1 MIRLP
6 GYQVAERIYS
16 GSKTWIY
23 RGQRLSDQ
31 QPVLIKLLKAE
42 YPSFAELVRFRNQY
56 TIAKAL
62 NVPGVVQPLALEDYR
77 HQYALIMADEGD
89 VALSS
94 LSSLAVD
101 EFFPIAIQLTQI
113 LQSLHRNRV
122 IHKDI
127 KPQNILIH
135 PQTKRIKLIDF
146 SLSSLLPKENPVL
159 QNPNVLEGT
168 LAYLAPEQTGRMNRG
183 IDYRT
188 DFYSLGVTFY
198 ELLTGQLPFQ
208 STDPMEL
215 VHCHLARQPLPPATI
230 NASLPETLSN
240 LVLKLMAKNAED
252 RYQSAFGLQY
262 DLERCQQAWQT
273 QRYIP
278 TLPLGAQDVCD
289 RFTIPEKLYG
299 REPEVKMLMD
309 AFERVARNQPSEVR
323 SQKSEA
329 RNQKLEDSVHTST
342 PPLLHTSTPLPP
354 PQSELL
360 LVAGFSGIGKTA
372 LVNEVHKPIVRQ
384 RGYFIKG
391 KFDQYRRNIP
401 FSAFVQALRDLMR
414 QLLAEPAAVVTG
426 WKAAILQALSDN
438 GQVLID
444 VIPELELI
452 IGPQPPAP
460 ELAGTAAQNRFNL
473 VFQRFIQV
481 FSTQAH
487 PLVIFLDDL
496 QWADSASLKLIQLLM
511 GETEAAYLLLIGAY
525 RDNEVSPVH
534 PLILTLEELRKTRAI
549 VHQITLAPLQEASLN
564 DLIADSLSCPAEQAQ
579 PLTELVFQKTA
590 GNPFFATQFLKSLH
604 QDGLI
609 SFDYPSLS
617 KATNNLATP
626 ASPLGRDQTRGRGW
640 QCDMAQVRALVVGND
655 VVEFMTA
662 RLQRL
667 LPQTQAILKLAACI
681 GNQFDLSTLAIVYEH
696 TQPDTATDLWQAL
709 QEGLILPQSEV
720 YKFYLTPDFQKSE
733 VENQKLFEKSEVSF
747 ASLTPVASP
756 TLAASARPQSPTYKF
771 LHDRVQQAAYSLI
784 PEAEKQSTHLTI
796 GRLLLKNT
804 APEDVEERIFEIVNQ
819 LNTGAAFI
827 AERSEK
833 AALAQ
838 LNLIAGRKA
847 KLSTAYAAA
856 VGYLS
861 TGLAALE
868 SWQNRYS
875 LALAL
880 HEEAAEAAYLNG
892 DFELMSQWLADILH
906 NAKTLLDTV
915 KAHEIQIQAH
925 IAQDRPVEAVNTA
938 LQILG
943 QLGVKLPPKPKQYA
957 VSLALWQTQLTL
969 TGKRIDALLDL
980 PPMTEPTQLAAM
992 RILASVISPA
1002 SFYSPQ
1008 LFVLISLKAL
1018 NLSLKYGNLD
1028 LSAYAYGTY
1037 GQILCGLV
1045 GDIDKGYQF
1054 GQLALKLLAKFNA
1067 KKLKAKVLMLVND
1080 FVVHWQAHL
1089 KETLVPFVEA
1099 YQSGLETGDLEFA
1112 ARSAMVYGYHSYFL
1126 GRELVTL
1133 EREIRNYTVAIRELK
1148 QTKFIYMNERFRQAT
1163 LNLLGQSEDPCRL
1176 VGEAY
1181 DEDELL
1187 PVHIKANDRNAIFN
1201 VYFQKAILCY
1211 LFGRYLLAAENVAN
1225 AKHHLETTTGL
1236 VYASLFPFYESLIKL
1251 AILPSVTKR
1260 QRISILRRVRANQR
1274 QLKRLAH
1281 YAPMNQLHKYYLVEA
1296 ERYRALKHPTAAIA
1310 AYDRAIALAEE
1321 HEYLNELALA
1331 NELAA
1336 KFCLEQGQAKFAQ
1349 VYLTDAY
1356 YSYARWGAKAKVE
1369 ELEARYPKLLATI
1382 LDSKEV
1388 SLQPAS
1394 TADAQGVVPDA
1405 QLTTFTSTITNL
1417 LPETLD
1423 LAAVLK
1429 ASQALSGA
1437 IQIEQLLA
1445 TLMEVAI
1452 ENAGAEK
1459 GVLMLPQNETWL
1471 IQAQVVKDSPDSE
1484 TVQMDSLLQAIPVE
1498 QSSVVPTMVINYVG
1512 RTCEPLALA
1521 NASQERLFAA
1531 DPYITQQQPQSVL
1544 CVPILRQGNLMGILY
1559 LENNLMVGAFTRD
1572 RLEILKLLLTQ
1583 AAISLENA
1591 QLYEQLKDYSRTLES
1606 RIESRT
1612 QELHQEVKERERALQ
1627 ELQQAQMALQHK
1639 IQQVLL
1645 VEQITQS
1652 IRQTLDPQSLFQTA
1666 VNQIGKAFNVHRCHI
1681 HSYVADPEPHIDI
1694 VAEYLVPGCDSMLGV
1709 KLPIKG
1715 NTHGQTLLAQDQAL
1729 VSPNI
1734 YTEPLFDE
1742 LVPDSRRVH
1751 LKSMLAIRTSY
1762 QGEPNGA
1769 VVLQHNGPPMSRA
1782 EYRTR
1787 NAPEDNAYFRQWT
1800 EDEIELLEAVA
1811 AQLGIA
1817 RAQAELLEQETLRRQ
1832 ELETAKQKA
1841 DVANRAKSQF
1851 LANMSH
1857 ELRTPLNAILGFT
1870 QLMNRDT
1877 SLSQTHQEHLQIIG
1891 RSGEHLLSLI
1901 NDVLE
1906 FSKIEAG
1913 RITVSETSFNLFD
1926 LLNTLEE
1933 MFQLKAASK
1942 GLQLRFEKSPDLPL
1956 YIKSDQ
1962 GKLRQVLINLLG
1974 NAIKF
1979 TSVGG
1984 VTLRVHVGE
1993 RASEGVGEPVLS
2005 EVVREASPE
2014 EQGWRSEH
2022 DSVDRQGFV
2031 NTSASPPLMIQFQVE
2046 DTGPG
2051 IQLEEVEQLF
2061 DAFVQTEPGRQ
2072 SQEGTGL
2079 GLPISRE
2086 FVRLMGGELVARNVS
2101 EDASQQGALFMFTIQ
2116 AHTAE
2121 AAALPVNL
2129 PTRRVLALAPG
2140 QPTYRLLIAEDH
2152 ATSRQLLVE
2161 LLTPLGFEVHE
2172 AENGQAAIAL
2182 WQSWHP
2188 HLIWM
2193 DMRMPVM
2200 DGYEATRR
2208 IKAGAS
2214 GSHIPPSP
2222 TVPPRSTPTP
2232 LHPPIP
2238 KIIALT
2244 ASAFE
2249 EDRTAI
2255 LAAGCDDFVRKPL
2268 QESIILAKMAQHLG
2282 VQYVYAENN
2291 QPRGHR
2297 DRQSSRTS
2305 SPELDADGLS
2315 VMSKEWIEQL
2325 YQAAI
2330 RVDADVIFQ
2339 LLEQIPSSSDSLTE
2353 RLADLTQ
2360 RFCFDE
2366 IVDATQK
2373 AL

>member
-6 GYQVAERIYS
+6 GYQVAELIYS
-16 GSKTWIY
+16 GSKTLIY
-23 RGQRLSDQ
+23 RGQRWSDQ
-31 QPVLIKLLKAE
+31 QPVLIKLLKAD
-42 YPSFAELVRFRNQY
+42 YPTFAELVRFRNQY

-62 NVPGVVQPLALEDYR
+62 KVPGVVKPLALESYR
-77 HQYALIMADEGD
+77 NQYALIMADEGD
-89 VALSS
+89 VALG
-94 LSSLAVD
+94 SLAPLSVS
-101 EFFPIAIQLTQI
+101 EFFPVAIQLTQI

-127 KPQNILIH
+127 KPQNILLH
-135 PQTKRIKLIDF
+135 PQTKQVKLIDF

-208 STDPMEL
+208 TTDPMEL
-215 VHCHLARQPLPPATI
+215 VHCHLARQPVPPTRI
-230 NASLPETLSN
+230 NSNLPETLSH
-240 LVLKLMAKNAED
+240 LILKLMAKTAEE

-273 QRYIP
+273 QEHIP
-278 TLPLGAQDVCD
+278 TFALGAQDVCD

-299 REPEVKMLMD
+299 REREVQMLLD
-309 AFERVARNQPSEVR
+309 AFSRVAGNREQGIGNREQGIGNRGEDNVTPSTL
-323 SQKSEA
+323 SPF
-329 RNQKLEDSVHTST
+329 H
-342 PPLLHTSTPLPP
+342 PLLSYPS

-372 LVNEVHKPIVRQ
+372 LVSEVHKPIVRQ
-384 RGYFIKG
+384 RGHFIKG

-414 QLLAEPAAVVTG
+414 QLLAEPAARVEI
-426 WKAAILQALSDN
+426 WKVSILEALSDN
-438 GQVLID
+438 GQILID

-452 IGPQPPAP
+452 IGRQPPAP
-460 ELAGTAAQNRFNL
+460 ELSGTAAQNRFNL

-496 QWADSASLKLIQLLM
+496 QWADSASLKLMQLLLDA
-511 GETEAAYLLLIGAY
+511 TEAAYLLLIGAY

-534 PLILTLEELRKTRAI
+534 PLILTLEELRKTQATI
-549 VHQITLAPLQEASLN
+549 TQITLAPLNETSLN
-564 DLIADSLSCPAEQAQ
+564 NLVGDTLSCSSTQAQ
-579 PLTELVFQKTA
+579 PLTDLVLQKTG
-590 GNPFFATQFLKSLH
+590 GNPFFATQFLTSLY

-609 SFDYPSLS
+609 TFDYPSLFEGIERPS
-617 KATNNLATP
+617 SLTSST
-626 ASPLGRDQTRGRGW
+626 SHEEHGGRGW
-640 QCDMAQVRALVVGND
+640 QCDIAQVRAQVVGND
-655 VVEFMTA
+655 VVEFMTT

-667 LPQTQAILKLAACI
+667 SPQTQALLKLAACI

-720 YKFYLTPDFQKSE
+720 YKFYLTPDLQKSGGR
-733 VENQKLFEKSEVSF
+733 NQDAADRRQKTEVSP
-747 ASLTPVASP
+747 ASSAPASP
-756 TLAASARPQSPTYKF
+756 SHFQSPTYKF

-784 PEAEKQSTHLTI
+784 PETEKQSTHLTI

-804 APEDVEERIFEIVNQ
+804 DPAEVEERIFEIVNQ

-847 KLSTAYAAA
+847 KQSTAYAAA
-856 VGYLS
+856 VNYLA
-861 TGLAALE
+861 TGLAALD

-892 DFELMSQWLADILH
+892 DFEQMSQWLADILQ
-906 NAKTLLDTV
+906 NATSLLDTV

-938 LQILG
+938 LKILS
-943 QLGVKLPPKPKQYA
+943 QLGVKLPQRPKQYA
-957 VSLALWQTQLTL
+957 VSLALWQTQIAL
-969 TGKRIDALLDL
+969 TGRRIDALLDL
-980 PPMTEPTQLAAM
+980 PPMTDPAQLAAM

-1002 SFYSPQ
+1002 SFYSPR

-1018 NLSLKYGNLD
+1018 NLSLQHGNLD
-1028 LSAYAYGTY
+1028 VSAYAYGTY
-1037 GQILCGLV
+1037 GQILCGVV

-1067 KKLKAKVLMLVND
+1067 KKLRAKVLMLVND

-1089 KETLVPFVEA
+1089 KETTAPCVEA

-1126 GRELVTL
+1126 GRELVAL
-1133 EREIRNYTVAIRELK
+1133 EQEIKNYTVAIRELK
-1148 QTKFIYMNERFRQAT
+1148 QTKFVYMNERFRQAT
-1163 LNLLGQSEDPCRL
+1163 LNLLGQADDPCRL
-1176 VGEAY
+1176 VGDAY

-1187 PVHIKANDRNAIFN
+1187 PLHIKANDRNAIFN

-1211 LFGRYLLAAENVAN
+1211 LFEKYSLAAENVAH
-1225 AKHHLETTTGL
+1225 AKHHVETTTGL
-1236 VYASLFPFYESLIKL
+1236 VYAALFPFYESLIKL
-1251 AILPSVTKR
+1251 ALFPSASKLQKVR
-1260 QRISILRRVRANQR
+1260 ILRQVRANQR
-1274 QLKRLAH
+1274 QTKRWARH
-1281 YAPMNQLHKYYLVEA
+1281 APMNQLHKFYLVEA
-1296 ERYRALKHPTAAIA
+1296 ELYRVLRNPTAAIA
-1310 AYDRAIALAEE
+1310 AYDRAITLAEE

-1356 YSYARWGAKAKVE
+1356 YSYARWGAKAKAE
-1369 ELEARYPKLLATI
+1369 DLEAKYPQILAAI
-1382 LDSKEV
+1382 LDSKELGFQ
-1388 SLQPAS
+1388 SPSILDS
-1394 TADAQGVVPDA
+1394 QGSEPDTLLTN
-1405 QLTTFTSTITNL
+1405 LTTTVTNL
-1417 LPETLD
+1417 LPQTLD

-1429 ASQALSGA
+1429 ASQVLSSE

-1459 GVLMLPQNETWL
+1459 GVLMLPQDETWL

-1484 TVQMDSLLQAIPVE
+1484 TVQMDSLLQSIPIE
-1498 QSSVVPTMVINYVG
+1498 QSAAVPMMLINYVG
-1512 RTCEPLALA
+1512 RTCEALALTD
-1521 NASQERLFAA
+1521 ASQESLFAA
-1531 DPYITQQQPQSVL
+1531 DTYVIQQQPKSVL
-1544 CVPILRQGNLMGILY
+1544 CIPILRQGTLMGILY
-1559 LENNLMVGAFTRD
+1559 LENNLVTGAFTRD

-1591 QLYEQLKDYSRTLES
+1591 HLYEQLKDYSRTLES

-1612 QELHQEVKERERALQ
+1612 QELHQEVKERERALH
-1627 ELQQAQMALQHK
+1627 ELQQAQIALQHK

-1652 IRQTLDPQSLFQTA
+1652 IRQTLDSKSLFQTA

-1681 HSYVADPEPHIDI
+1681 HSYVEGPEPHIDI

-1709 KLPIKG
+1709 KLPVSG
-1715 NTHGQTLLAQDQAL
+1715 NAHGQKLLAQDKAL
-1729 VSPNI
+1729 ASPNI

-1742 LVPDSRRVH
+1742 LIPDSRRIY

-1769 VVLQHNGPPMSRA
+1769 VVLQHSGPPMSRA
-1782 EYRTR
+1782 EYQAR
-1787 NAPEDNAYFRQWT
+1787 NSPEDAAYFRQWT

-1811 AQLGIA
+1811 AQVGIA
-1817 RAQAELLEQETLRRQ
+1817 RAQTELLEQETLRRQ
-1832 ELETAKQKA
+1832 ELETAKHKA

-1870 QLMNRDT
+1870 QLMNRDIN
-1877 SLSQTHQEHLQIIG
+1877 LSQTHQEHLQIIS

-1913 RITVSETSFNLFD
+1913 RITFSETSFNLFD

-1942 GLQLRFEKSPDLPL
+1942 GLQLRFEKSCDLPQH
-1956 YIKSDQ
+1956 IKTDE

-1984 VTLRVHVGE
+1984 VTLRVQLGE
-1993 RASEGVGEPVLS
+1993 QKSGRLEELALS
-2005 EVVREASPE
+2005 EIERWERGSTPPNLQGAVNASSRHP
-2014 EQGWRSEH
+2014 
-2022 DSVDRQGFV
+2022 
-2031 NTSASPPLMIQFQVE
+2031 AISPSPDPLILQFEVE

-2051 IQLEEVEQLF
+2051 IQLDEAEQLF
-2061 DAFVQTEPGRQ
+2061 NAFVQTEPGRQ

-2086 FVRLMGGELVARNVS
+2086 FVRLMGGELIARNVS
-2101 EDASQQGALFMFTIQ
+2101 STTSDQGALFLFTIR
-2116 AHTAE
+2116 AE
-2121 AAALPVNL
+2121 FTKPPASSLPPPIHQVI
-2129 PTRRVLALAPG
+2129 ALAPN
-2140 QPTYRLLIAEDH
+2140 QTPYRLLIVEDQS
-2152 ATSRQLLVE
+2152 TNRQLLVE
-2161 LLTPLGFEVHE
+2161 LFTPLGLEVRE
-2172 AENGQAAIAL
+2172 AENGEVAIAL

-2193 DMRMPVM
+2193 DMRMPIM

-2208 IKAGAS
+2208 IKAGESEFQMPHSSPAS
-2214 GSHIPPSP
+2214 SS
-2222 TVPPRSTPTP
+2222 
-2232 LHPPIP
+2232 HPPIP

-2268 QESIILAKMAQHLG
+2268 QESVIFEKMAQHLG
-2282 VQYVYAENN
+2282 VQYIYAENN
-2291 QPRGHR
+2291 QPLGRSK
-2297 DRQSSRTS
+2297 QPSSRRSS
-2305 SPELDADGLS
+2305 SPELKAVCLA

-2325 YQAAI
+2325 HQAAVQ
-2330 RVDADVIFQ
+2330 VDADVIFH
-2339 LLEQIPSSSDSLTE
+2339 LLEQIPASHAALAE
-2353 RLADLTQ
+2353 RLSDLTQ

-2366 IVDATQK
+2366 IIEATQDV
-2373 AL
+2373 AP